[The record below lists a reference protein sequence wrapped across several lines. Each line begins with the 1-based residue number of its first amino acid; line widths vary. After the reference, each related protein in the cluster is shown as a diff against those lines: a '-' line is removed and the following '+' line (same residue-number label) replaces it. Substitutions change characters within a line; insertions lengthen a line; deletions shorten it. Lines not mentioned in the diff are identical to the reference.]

1 MRVIFA
7 GTPEFAR
14 VALEKL
20 HTAGFEI
27 VLVLTQPDRPAGRG
41 MKLQASAVKQW
52 AVAQQ
57 IPVAQPRSLRLDGKY
72 PEDAAAARA
81 AIEAAKADV
90 MVVAAYGLILPQW
103 VLDMPPLGCLNIHGS
118 ILPRWRGAAPI
129 HRAIEAGDRETG
141 VTIMQ
146 MDAGL
151 DTGDMLLLE
160 TLPIGPHD
168 STDTLHDQLAELGG
182 RMIVEALEL
191 AANGGL
197 QPVPQPPEGISYAH
211 KIDKREAALDWTQP
225 VAALER
231 RIRAFN
237 PFPVACSALNG
248 ETIKFWRAEVLTDVL
263 PSSSAAAGEV
273 LAASAEG
280 VDIAALG
287 GVLRVSRLQK
297 AGGKPL
303 AAADFLRGFEILP
316 GQRFSSPP
324 AVPAA

>member
-129 HRAIEAGDRETG
+129 HRAIETGDRETG

-316 GQRFSSPP
+316 GQRFSSSP